1 MQWALERT
9 PTGIVLAIIATT
21 PILVILLALIFELER
36 PSRHSLV
43 GGGVAVAGVVGL
55 TLLR

>member
-21 PILVILLALIFELER
+21 PILVILLALIFEHER